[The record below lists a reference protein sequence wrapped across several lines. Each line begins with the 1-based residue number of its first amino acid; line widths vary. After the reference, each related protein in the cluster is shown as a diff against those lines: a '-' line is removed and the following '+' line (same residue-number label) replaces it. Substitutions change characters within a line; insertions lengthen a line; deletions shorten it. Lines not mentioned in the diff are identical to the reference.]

1 MKKIFKYLAF
11 LINFSIIWAQ
21 NPDFEENPVFGL
33 PYDPPATP
41 FMLSGSWITLPNSPY
56 TVSRSCCAYVEIGGV
71 SYIYQFGGGNST
83 AELRRVARLNLSN
96 NSWEI
101 KSTMPYPISSGTAIV
116 VNGYNDIYIF
126 GGNSPNN
133 LGKTLKYNVAADSW
147 ETKADMLTKITDAL
161 VVKYSESKIFVIGGG
176 DGYFGSSSLKTNKVQ
191 LYSITSNSYSYSTDL
206 PVPNAMLGGGL
217 YRDTIITVGG
227 YTTGGNAIA
236 TCYKGVINPSFNTI
250 TWTQLPNY
258 PGGTVTRLASYIA
271 VKGTGVGLMCTG
283 GAIGGSTPTA
293 QTQFWNFCTQSW
305 QPGLPDNTLARS
317 NYKACG
323 KGYDEV
329 YAVGGYLVSTSTN
342 RVDKLT
348 FSTIEGPCMNMV
360 GIENNSIPASFEL
373 KQNFP
378 NPFNPETNILFALPK
393 QTAVKIIITNSIG
406 EKISDLANGN
416 FSAGNHTIRFNA
428 VNLPSGVYF
437 YSIIT
442 PDFKETKKMLLI
454 K

>member
-1 MKKIFKYLAF
+1 MKNFFKILAF
-11 LINFSIIWAQ
+11 LINLSVLWAQ
-21 NPDFEENPVFGL
+21 NPDFDDKFSFGQ

-41 FMLSGSWITLPNSPY
+41 FMLSGSWTTLPNSPY

-83 AELRRVARLNLSN
+83 AELKRVARLNLSN
-96 NSWEI
+96 NTWET
-101 KSTMPYPISSGTAIV
+101 KATMPFPVSSGTAIV

-133 LGKTLKYNVAADSW
+133 LGKTLKYNVINNTW
-147 ETKADMLTKITDAL
+147 ETKADMLTLITDAL

-176 DGYFGSSSLKTNKVQ
+176 DGYFGSSSLKTSKVQ
-191 LYSITSNSYSYSTDL
+191 VYNIASNSYSYSTDL

-236 TCYKGVINPSFNTI
+236 TCYKGVINSTFNTI
-250 TWTQLPNY
+250 TWTLLPNY
-258 PGGTVTRLASYIA
+258 PGGTVTRLATYIA

-283 GAIGGSTPTA
+283 GAIGGSTPTS

-323 KGYDEV
+323 RGYDEIF
-329 YAVGGYLVSTSTN
+329 AVGGYLTSTSTN

-348 FSTIEGPCMNMV
+348 FTTIEGPCMNMV

-378 NPFNPETNILFALPK
+378 NPFNPVTNIGFSLPK
-393 QTAVKIIITNSIG
+393 QSSVNIVVSNIAG
-406 EKISDLANGN
+406 ETVNEIANGN
-416 FSAGNHTIRFNA
+416 FSAGNHSIRFNA
-428 VNLPSGVYF
+428 GNLASGVYF
-437 YSIIT
+437 YTIIT